1 MTKIWQVCDLDYLKS
16 LSDSVEA
23 EVKEAGVQPLL
34 TDVPMKLHLITHDQL
49 IVVKNVLAWALEQ
62 AKGDKP

>member
-1 MTKIWQVCDLDYLKS
+1 MVKIWQVCDLDYLKS

-34 TDVPMKLHLITHDQL
+34 YDVPMKLHLITHDQL

-62 AKGDKP
+62 ADEK